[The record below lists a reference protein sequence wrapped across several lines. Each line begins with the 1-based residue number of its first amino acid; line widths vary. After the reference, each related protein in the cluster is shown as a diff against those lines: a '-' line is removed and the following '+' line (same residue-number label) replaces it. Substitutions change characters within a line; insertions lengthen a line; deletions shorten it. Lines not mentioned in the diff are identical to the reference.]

1 MEQPNHVDLCHQLH
15 GLLPVSQ
22 PGIISVYRALKQRPK
37 TVMVATR
44 FDLPVTLDTKP
55 GWILQEIYNLWPD
68 LSSGAGRV
76 FQLIPIL
83 PRSLSIVHRPSSDIA
98 YLLVLSRSLE
108 MKQRAHCLMQ
118 ICWGDRKWTT
128 ATMLP
133 TFCNWYTLREF
144 LQPIVTSSTGVKM
157 DVSINGDF
165 LDESL
170 VEVVDG
176 SVVSVRL
183 SEGFSMSL
191 CNDLQEFLN
200 RHVNLFHLPPN
211 TTGDTDVGL
220 KAFVPQG
227 RTSACGYHFECHTVF
242 THWKSTLMAT
252 ALKFHPGSL
261 IKESHLFP
269 ANVCFECS
277 QPLFDPTVRHFLV
290 PHDLKV
296 MADMKCAL
304 LAIYTH
310 EGTSTAGFYC
320 PAKVRRSYLLEI
332 GNPSKE
338 WVLYH
343 NLNRVGLEVIQVE
356 HGDYFVLFEKG
367 PRKARSPS
375 RYNKATLGLVSESSG
390 NADQGPLLMPYTM
403 STPAGPGLFL
413 PSPSTIISAGEQGT
427 PSDDQAWSPTQLRM
441 DDIPCASHSNKV
453 RNYAEATP
461 YQLQAELDDASVV
474 SEDPK
479 YGCDADCLY
488 CGQPCVRSKF
498 GHVFHQ
504 CSEHYRWWRMHKP

>member
-22 PGIISVYRALKQRPK
+22 PGIVSVYRALKQRPK

-108 MKQRAHCLMQ
+108 MKQPAHCLMQ

-144 LQPIVTSSTGVKM
+144 LQPIVTSATGVKM

-183 SEGFSMSL
+183 SEGEYVSL
-191 CNDLQEFLN
+191 Q
-200 RHVNLFHLPPN
+200 
-211 TTGDTDVGL
+211 
-220 KAFVPQG
+220 
-227 RTSACGYHFECHTVF
+227 
-242 THWKSTLMAT
+242 
-252 ALKFHPGSL
+252 
-261 IKESHLFP
+261 
-269 ANVCFECS
+269 
-277 QPLFDPTVRHFLV
+277 
-290 PHDLKV
+290 
-296 MADMKCAL
+296 
-304 LAIYTH
+304 
-310 EGTSTAGFYC
+310 
-320 PAKVRRSYLLEI
+320 
-332 GNPSKE
+332 
-338 WVLYH
+338 
-343 NLNRVGLEVIQVE
+343 
-356 HGDYFVLFEKG
+356 
-367 PRKARSPS
+367 
-375 RYNKATLGLVSESSG
+375 
-390 NADQGPLLMPYTM
+390 
-403 STPAGPGLFL
+403 
-413 PSPSTIISAGEQGT
+413 
-427 PSDDQAWSPTQLRM
+427 
-441 DDIPCASHSNKV
+441 
-453 RNYAEATP
+453 
-461 YQLQAELDDASVV
+461 
-474 SEDPK
+474 
-479 YGCDADCLY
+479 
-488 CGQPCVRSKF
+488 
-498 GHVFHQ
+498 
-504 CSEHYRWWRMHKP
+504 